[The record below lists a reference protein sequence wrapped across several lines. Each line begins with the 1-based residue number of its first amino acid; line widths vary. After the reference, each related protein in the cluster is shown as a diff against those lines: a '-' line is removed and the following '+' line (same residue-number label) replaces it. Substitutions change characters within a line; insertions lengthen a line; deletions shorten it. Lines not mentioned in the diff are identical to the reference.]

1 MYVFD
6 ISPLM
11 FFLGIVLNTKNVVKL
26 SKIRTLARV
35 DELLP
40 CILYFISVYMYL
52 YMSKGITGSGN
63 FQSLRKHVSEMSPL
77 QNVLS
82 LWDVCALTPVWN
94 WPSLHVEEFLLTTE
108 AESPS
113 SVTWYITML
122 VVIALL

>member
-6 ISPLM
+6 ISPSM

-26 SKIRTLARV
+26 PKIRTLARV